1 MGIMLVIVLI
11 KYLMNV
17 VYVVEMIPHV
27 QIVRVSQMELVGK
40 VTAAVLQQII
50 MVMIVMIVSEYL
62 MEVQALM
69 NVASVVVII
78 QHVQIVMAI

>member
-1 MGIMLVIVLI
+1 MGIMLMMVLI

-17 VYVVEMIPHV
+17 VYVEVMIPHV

-78 QHVQIVMAI
+78 QHVQIVIVR